1 MGLKRRVSDIIKWL
15 SCMVA
20 LLYVSRWTEKRKYLG
35 IRELQR
41 NLGTR
46 ERIEHYLG
54 LREPFRL
61 SAGAPR

>member
-1 MGLKRRVSDIIKWL
+1 MGLKRRVSDIIKRL

-35 IRELQR
+35 IRVLQR
-41 NLGTR
+41 NLVNR
-46 ERIEHYLG
+46 ARIAHYLP